1 MKKTLRE
8 QLDRSR
14 EIMGL
19 ELLNEQALSP
29 CMEISTTVCYEG
41 NIGQPTGTPVQFP
54 CSLVDTQY
62 PTQSLVGEKVQDMGA
77 GYGQGTYE
85 ITSVSANPNYTGPT
99 PSNPHLTVHAAWK
112 YPCGGGSCTPGVD
125 CWECTTPGA
134 ACQQT
139 TNGTHQSAGACQTAC
154 QPPMNDYECVN
165 GQCVV
170 QPGGQFT
177 GPNAQSDCQAVCGNY
192 PNYKCTGNGCIQHNN
207 GQYGGATGLADCQT
221 NCCTSFVSNW
231 GWAIQNPNP
240 SCQQVCAKL
249 NTPNLVNP
257 TMFKHQCR
265 KDWLVSFGCNCQGGS
280 NQTSVSGNFI
290 TAMTGHYNN
299 QGCYGQNATTPP
311 WTTNSVC
318 GKKEKFCVTLAPGTP
333 MQQAKCDWL
342 TNDPSSPIVANNCNC

>member
-112 YPCGGGSCTPGVD
+112 YPCGGSSCTPGVD

-154 QPPMNDYECVN
+154 PAQLQEYDCVN
-165 GQCVV
+165 GTCIAT
-170 QPGGQFT
+170 PSGGQYT
-177 GPNAQSDCQAVCGNY
+177 GQNAQSDCQAACGCVQHGIDYDPATGDNSQGGWFTQGY
-192 PNYKCTGNGCIQHNN
+192 IAMVGPNQNCNPTINKIAQGCPSNWSAAKCQCRMDYLNFLLTLCQGSSGSSTLPQTWIDTMTDRYNGTGAPSGCWGLSGNN
-207 GQYGGATGLADCQT
+207 GQ
-221 NCCTSFVSNW
+221 
-231 GWAIQNPNP
+231 
-240 SCQQVCAKL
+240 
-249 NTPNLVNP
+249 
-257 TMFKHQCR
+257 
-265 KDWLVSFGCNCQGGS
+265 
-280 NQTSVSGNFI
+280 
-290 TAMTGHYNN
+290 
-299 QGCYGQNATTPP
+299 
-311 WTTNSVC
+311 SVC
-318 GKKEKFCVTLAPGTP
+318 GRKNHFCVSPGPGTST
-333 MQQAKCDWL
+333 MKQAKCDWL
-342 TNDPSSPIVANNCNC
+342 TTFTANNNCNC